1 LIDMVVSAKN
11 SSSSTPVRSRVN
23 VSPVRISA
31 PAACSHTSREA
42 MRCGTC
48 SAQRTAHSHH
58 SAQRTA
64 HSITHCGLSCRHSAC
79 GPQAHAW
86 LPTGCTSPGRP
97 EERPAL
103 PVTST
108 ARHGTA
114 RHGTARAANVQRAV
128 ARRYANELPT
138 SHSPVPR
145 AQPRGPVPHSACV
158 PHRLVELLRAVRFGL
173 GVRLAQ
179 IRREPRVLL
188 RGHARTHALFAAL
201 LAPTDSR
208 EDRLLRSSRRILTT
222 RQRIATDSRA
232 LCPSQRLVPPR
243 SAVRP
248 LAPPAATRVRGGR
261 RSPPKWHTRSLG
273 VKTSIPS
280 HRTDQ
285 AEWAKHC
292 GAAAQ
297 WRQCRHRIPRPR
309 GSVRCTSTGGCM
321 HACCTRA
328 CSRVGL
334 LSVWRA
340 PIQPAQLF
348 PLHALHAPPPPPS
361 PPRSAT
367 QVTMQV

>member
-1 LIDMVVSAKN
+1 MLPKNRTIVDACAQACFSCCAAHVVAAPIALAPHTADVRLCPSASRGTFALVVTHAHRTQGRPFSTARALPAHAAEIDAQSTRVRAHNACFCTGAAQDRRPLPWAAPQAHVTNMEQCSIAPLRMQCLSQNGLTAYRRFYLQFSLIDMVVSAKN

-48 SAQRTAHSHH
+48 SAQRTAHS
-58 SAQRTA
+58 AQRTA

-103 PVTST
+103 PVTSTARHGT

-179 IRREPRVLL
+179 IRREPRSPAGP
-188 RGHARTHALFAAL
+188 RTHARTVRCASG
-201 LAPTDSR
+201 TD
-208 EDRLLRSSRRILTT
+208 
-222 RQRIATDSRA
+222 RQ
-232 LCPSQRLVPPR
+232 PR
-243 SAVRP
+243 G
-248 LAPPAATRVRGGR
+248 PPAA
-261 RSPPKWHTRSLG
+261 
-273 VKTSIPS
+273 
-280 HRTDQ
+280 Q
-285 AEWAKHC
+285 
-292 GAAAQ
+292 
-297 WRQCRHRIPRPR
+297 
-309 GSVRCTSTGGCM
+309 
-321 HACCTRA
+321 
-328 CSRVGL
+328 
-334 LSVWRA
+334 
-340 PIQPAQLF
+340 
-348 PLHALHAPPPPPS
+348 
-361 PPRSAT
+361 
-367 QVTMQV
+367 